1 MSLLGLFSGNW
12 QTAVLSI
19 LVRALVVF
27 TVLPLHECAHGL
39 VALKLGDRTA
49 KDQGRLTLNPLK
61 HFDPIGTTAPLLT
74 GIGWARA
81 VPINPMN
88 FKNPKKGMAVTA
100 LAGPLS
106 NLAMAL
112 IAMVLY
118 KLLTVAAVFFP
129 LNATAVNVVRTI
141 LSLFLQINVSL
152 AVFNLLPIPPL
163 DGSRI
168 ATCFL
173 SERTYFKIM
182 QYERYIFLALMLL
195 LFTGILDTPLYY
207 ICRWVI
213 TGLDY
218 ITYPI
223 YVVARLFL

>member
-1 MSLLGLFSGNW
+1 MSLFSGSW
-12 QTAVLSI
+12 QDAVVSI

-61 HFDPIGTTAPLLT
+61 HFDPIGTTALLLT

-88 FKNPKKGMAVTA
+88 FKNPKRGMAVTA

-106 NLAMAL
+106 NLL
-112 IAMVLY
+112 IALAAMILY
-118 KLLTVAAVFFP
+118 KLLTVAGVFFS
-129 LNATAVNVVRTI
+129 LNAAAIDVAQTI
-141 LSLFLQINVSL
+141 LLLFLQINVSL

-173 SERTYFKIM
+173 SEQTYFKVM

-195 LFTGILDTPLYY
+195 LFTGVLDTPLYY
-207 ICRWVI
+207 IRRWVI

-218 ITYPI
+218 LTYPI
-223 YVVARLFL
+223 YAVARLFL

>member
-1 MSLLGLFSGNW
+1 MPLCP
-12 QTAVLSI
+12 I

-27 TVLPLHECAHGL
+27 TLFSPWHECAHGL
-39 VALKLGDRTA
+39 VALKLGDQDRQ
-49 KDQGRLTLNPLK
+49 DQGRLTLNPLK
-61 HFDPIGTTAPLLT
+61 HFDPMEPLRLLLT

-88 FKNPKKGMAVTA
+88 FKNPKRGMAVTA

-106 NLAMAL
+106 NLL
-112 IAMVLY
+112 IALAAMILY
-118 KLLTVAAVFFP
+118 KLLTVAGVFFS
-129 LNATAVNVVRTI
+129 LNAAAIDVAQTI
-141 LSLFLQINVSL
+141 LLLFLQINVSL

-173 SERTYFKIM
+173 SEQTYFKVM

-195 LFTGILDTPLYY
+195 LFTGVLDTPLYY
-207 ICRWVI
+207 IRRWVI

-218 ITYPI
+218 LTYPI
-223 YVVARLFL
+223 YAVARLFL

>member
-1 MSLLGLFSGNW
+1 MSLFSGSW
-12 QTAVLSI
+12 QDAVVSI

-61 HFDPIGTTAPLLT
+61 HFDPIGTTALLLT

-88 FKNPKKGMAVTA
+88 FKNPKRGMAVTA

-106 NLAMAL
+106 NLL
-112 IAMVLY
+112 IALAAMILY
-118 KLLTVAAVFFP
+118 KLLTVAGVFFS
-129 LNATAVNVVRTI
+129 LNAAAIDVAQTI
-141 LSLFLQINVSL
+141 LLLFLQINVSL

-163 DGSRI
+163 GGSRI

-173 SERTYFKIM
+173 SEQTYFKVM

-195 LFTGILDTPLYY
+195 LFTGVLDTPLYY
-207 ICRWVI
+207 IRRWVI

-218 ITYPI
+218 LTYPI
-223 YVVARLFL
+223 YAVARLFL

>member
-1 MSLLGLFSGNW
+1 MSLFSGSW
-12 QTAVLSI
+12 QDAVVSI

-61 HFDPIGTTAPLLT
+61 HFDPIGTTALLLT

-88 FKNPKKGMAVTA
+88 FKNPKRGMAVTA

-106 NLAMAL
+106 NLL
-112 IAMVLY
+112 IALAAMILY
-118 KLLTVAAVFFP
+118 KLLTVAGVFFS
-129 LNATAVNVVRTI
+129 LNAAAIDVAQTI
-141 LSLFLQINVSL
+141 LLLFLQINVSL

-173 SERTYFKIM
+173 SEQTYFKVM

-195 LFTGILDTPLYY
+195 LFTGVLDTPLYY
-207 ICRWVI
+207 IRRWVM

-218 ITYPI
+218 LTYPI
-223 YVVARLFL
+223 YAVARLFL

>member
-1 MSLLGLFSGNW
+1 MSLFSGSW
-12 QTAVLSI
+12 QDALLSI

-27 TVLPLHECAHGL
+27 TVLPMHECAHGL

-49 KDQGRLTLNPLK
+49 KDQGRLTLNPLR
-61 HFDPIGTTAPLLT
+61 HFDPIGTTALLLT

-88 FKNPKKGMAVTA
+88 FKNPKRGMALTA

-106 NLAMAL
+106 NLVMAL
-112 IAMVLY
+112 AAMIFY
-118 KLLTVAAVFFP
+118 KLLTVADVFLT
-129 LNATAVNVVRTI
+129 LNATAVYLVQTI
-141 LSLFLQINVSL
+141 LVLFLQINVSL

-173 SERTYFKIM
+173 SEQTYFKIM

-195 LFTGILDTPLYY
+195 LFTGVLDTPLYY
-207 ICRWVI
+207 VRSWVI

-218 ITYPI
+218 LTYPI
-223 YVVARLFL
+223 YAVARLFL